1 MEQGQITF
9 HSGEHTFCVCSTSMS
24 RNSDYFRALLDS
36 GMQET
41 ITRNVSLPEFDK
53 TALDIVVSFVKTESL
68 GEVEEDEI
76 ESLLEVQ
83 HMSLF

>member
-1 MEQGQITF
+1 
-9 HSGEHTFCVCSTSMS
+9 MS